1 MSEEFKIT
9 FLDSHQL
16 GSIIVINGYKFRS
29 DKDQYYKC
37 CNCSCRAIVDFNE
50 NKEIT
55 KVISVTNKSNQLHD
69 HEDDVE
75 KIENER
81 FKFDVFVYAMEHP
94 LIANKDIVKHFE
106 GITSE
111 QVSQIKKLYKK
122 KLKLPLT
129 FDDLKTKKIN
139 LILAHDENFMI
150 LGQSSGLFILAQSV
164 IILLDAT
171 FEIVNNVGQMLIV
184 HGIVNNT
191 CSACLFV
198 KMKNKS
204 EETYVKVLK
213 CIQKLGEERNVN
225 IFKRDIA
232 IKSDFENSLLAACK
246 HTFSEPKHSGC
257 FFHFVCNIRK
267 SAEKKSRQLFNND
280 PNFRKLV
287 RRVSM
292 MCLLPK
298 EYISPGVVDH
308 VFKLYEDTL
317 EDAHNDEYT
326 KFKNYML
333 STWFGT
339 GRYFQKIPTSV
350 WNVCDMEIRTN
361 NLCESSHRVINSSI
375 KNKIDMISC
384 IELIK
389 QTFEN
394 DKMKTLRENNILG
407 KRITKEINKELRIL
421 VAKLRDKKMY
431 FVKYLDLVGML
442 IEIKKNEELQKFKSD
457 YMNREA
463 MNSYARSIYIR
474 QQRSWIIDEPNNNEN
489 TNNTLSNTYNID
501 VRSSGNEN
509 SENEEVTFEYMKK
522 AHRKEKIFGTKLT
535 NSLTN
540 DIVLKTA
547 EFYEHDTMTLNF
559 GDIIKSKACYMYEEQ
574 SIDLSEEEMSEERV
588 DNADNDN
595 TDDDY
600 SSSRNSDD
608 SYNSTHGSEQNAPE
622 VESTEQRRLIV
633 DDFSD
638 YREEFKKFIDECID
652 DRIERRMPEIT
663 QRILDVV
670 NLTIN
675 TEGRQ
680 ERLNQSLNQQEVD
693 RLTQTI
699 TNSVTQSVVE
709 SLSQMINKHMK

>member
-1 MSEEFKIT
+1 
-9 FLDSHQL
+9 
-16 GSIIVINGYKFRS
+16 
-29 DKDQYYKC
+29 
-37 CNCSCRAIVDFNE
+37 
-50 NKEIT
+50 
-55 KVISVTNKSNQLHD
+55 
-69 HEDDVE
+69 
-75 KIENER
+75 
-81 FKFDVFVYAMEHP
+81 
-94 LIANKDIVKHFE
+94 
-106 GITSE
+106 
-111 QVSQIKKLYKK
+111 
-122 KLKLPLT
+122 
-129 FDDLKTKKIN
+129 
-139 LILAHDENFMI
+139 
-150 LGQSSGLFILAQSV
+150 
-164 IILLDAT
+164 
-171 FEIVNNVGQMLIV
+171 
-184 HGIVNNT
+184 
-191 CSACLFV
+191 
-198 KMKNKS
+198 
-204 EETYVKVLK
+204 
-213 CIQKLGEERNVN
+213 
-225 IFKRDIA
+225 
-232 IKSDFENSLLAACK
+232 
-246 HTFSEPKHSGC
+246 
-257 FFHFVCNIRK
+257 
-267 SAEKKSRQLFNND
+267 
-280 PNFRKLV
+280 
-287 RRVSM
+287 
-292 MCLLPK
+292 
-298 EYISPGVVDH
+298 
-308 VFKLYEDTL
+308 
-317 EDAHNDEYT
+317 
-326 KFKNYML
+326 
-333 STWFGT
+333 
-339 GRYFQKIPTSV
+339 
-350 WNVCDMEIRTN
+350 
-361 NLCESSHRVINSSI
+361 
-375 KNKIDMISC
+375 
-384 IELIK
+384 
-389 QTFEN
+389 
-394 DKMKTLRENNILG
+394 
-407 KRITKEINKELRIL
+407 
-421 VAKLRDKKMY
+421 
-431 FVKYLDLVGML
+431 ML

-474 QQRSWIIDEPNNNEN
+474 QKRSWITDEPNNNEN

-535 NSLTN
+535 NNLTN

-547 EFYEHDTMTLNF
+547 EFYKHDTMTLNF